1 MDNVIR
7 NIFKEIQ
14 MFFNIVNGLL
24 LTLVV
29 MVVTGILIVKHTEEM
44 SVFEKRAVMMAGVV
58 ILTLIAMGGVE
69 VYKTEKAYTAHMQS
83 FEHNMKEIDA
93 NLDKIARLLEKNK

>member
-44 SVFEKRAVMMAGVV
+44 SVFERRAIMMAGVV
-58 ILTLIAMGGVE
+58 MLSLIAKGGVE
-69 VYKTEKAYTAHMQS
+69 VYMAEKAYTAHTES
-83 FEHNMKEIDA
+83 FERNMKEIDA
-93 NLDKIARLLEKNK
+93 NLDRLECLLEKSK

>member
-1 MDNVIR
+1 
-7 NIFKEIQ
+7 
-14 MFFNIVNGLL
+14 
-24 LTLVV
+24 
-29 MVVTGILIVKHTEEM
+29 
-44 SVFEKRAVMMAGVV
+44 MMAGVV